1 MGYRLDIYKNEVNRE
16 NNLYYGTKL
25 IGYCDYHEE
34 ELLCVNYLCSIRE
47 DLTPEDFGYYYAP
60 EINLTYGEFK
70 RFIYLYFFD
79 LTHEELHYPSSN
91 KVGDVIS
98 ISGHIYNCID
108 YYYNVIKDIFSKL
121 CFLDHVI
128 VRWC

>member
-25 IGYCDYHEE
+25 IGYCDHEE
-34 ELLCVNYLCSIRE
+34 DKLLCVKYLCQIRE
-47 DLTPEDFGYYYAP
+47 DLSVEDFGYYYAP

-79 LTHEELHYPSSN
+79 LTHEEYHYPSI
-91 KVGDVIS
+91 KEDITDYA
-98 ISGHIYNCID
+98 HIYNCID
-108 YYYNVIKDIFSKL
+108 HYNEIIKGILSKL

-128 VRWC
+128 IRWC